1 MTDQAQTIPSDWQ
14 VQINDL
20 GTPDAAWV
28 LVREHEGIGPVAE
41 GALAVTVAGPGGA
54 VPDDVVARWVAD
66 CLEVAGVTL
75 VPAGPPQAWAV
86 EINF

>member
-14 VQINDL
+14 VQINDP

-41 GALAVTVAGPGGA
+41 GTLAVAASDPASAGPGDA
-54 VPDDVVARWVAD
+54 VARWVAD
-66 CLEVAGVTL
+66 CLEVTGVTL
-75 VPAGPPQAWAV
+75 VPAGPPQTWAV